1 MRSPPTFYSRVD
13 IQAVRRESASAVFQR
28 KLAVLKLT
36 YNALIRPYAEFRIMQ
51 RILSGVPFGKAT
63 DSYVRQIVSVR
74 MKNYWSVRR
83 HVEHAHAG
91 LS

>member
-1 MRSPPTFYSRVD
+1 MSAEMDLYKV
-13 IQAVRRESASAVFQR
+13 IQELYVEKE
-28 KLAVLKLT
+28 KL
-36 YNALIRPYAEFRIMQ
+36 Q
-51 RILSGVPFGKAT
+51 RIIVSLEDLLGLVGRNIPPISKSGKRRGRKSMS
-63 DSYVRQIVSVR
+63 DDERQIVSVR

>member
-1 MRSPPTFYSRVD
+1 MDLYKV
-13 IQAVRRESASAVFQR
+13 IQD
-28 KLAVLKLT
+28 L
-36 YNALIRPYAEFRIMQ
+36 YAEKEKIQ
-51 RILSGVPFGKAT
+51 RSIASLEDLQGLVGRNVPPIPKSGKQRGRKSMSN
-63 DSYVRQIVSVR
+63 DERQIVSVR